1 MVVPRA
7 RADGSFCST
16 KLARLVCAFAV
27 RFYSP
32 FQLSLSFTLSQAES
46 LFYWYIQ
53 QKKRNKKKRS
63 ELYETLEGTRIKYIE
78 DEDCTET

>member
-32 FQLSLSFTLSQAES
+32 FQLSLSFTLSRK
-46 LFYWYIQ
+46 
-53 QKKRNKKKRS
+53 QKAFFTDTFNKKK
-63 ELYETLEGTRIKYIE
+63 EIKKR
-78 DEDCTET
+78 DQNSTKH

>member
-1 MVVPRA
+1 MMMPQA

-27 RFYSP
+27 RY
-32 FQLSLSFTLSQAES
+32 FTLSLPFNSHSILHSSKES

-53 QKKRNKKKRS
+53 KKK
-63 ELYETLEGTRIKYIE
+63 EIWKLYETLEDGKN
-78 DEDCTET
+78 